1 MLNDET
7 QVPVLKKI
15 IVASGNKVAIGNN
28 IKEALN
34 NLTSQEAIKLEYISE
49 NKTELIEQIIEANKN
64 LEQSKTSGNWEL
76 IGKDMAKLQE
86 LIKQLE
92 TINVQEKKDEEKVK
106 ETESTNTEN
115 EELNNS
121 VIRSFVH

>member
-15 IVASGNKVAIGNN
+15 IVAAGNKVAIGND
-28 IKEALN
+28 IQDAID
-34 NLTSQEAIKLEYISE
+34 NLLSQEAIKLEYVSE
-49 NKTELIEQIIEANKN
+49 NKTELLEQIIEANKN
-64 LEQSKTSGNWEL
+64 LEQSKTSGDWEL

-92 TINVQEKKDEEKVK
+92 TINEQEKEAEEKK
-106 ETESTNTEN
+106 AETSKTDETEAKNIVDSNTV
-115 EELNNS
+115 L
-121 VIRSFVH
+121 VH

>member
-28 IKEALN
+28 IQEAVS
-34 NLTSQEAIKLEYISE
+34 NLLSQEAIKLEYISE
-49 NKTELIEQIIEANKN
+49 NKTELIEQIIEANNN

-92 TINVQEKKDEEKVK
+92 TINEQEKKDEEKKK
-106 ETESTNTEN
+106 ETESTENNTEEVN
-115 EELNNS
+115 TNAIKSL
-121 VIRSFVH
+121 IH